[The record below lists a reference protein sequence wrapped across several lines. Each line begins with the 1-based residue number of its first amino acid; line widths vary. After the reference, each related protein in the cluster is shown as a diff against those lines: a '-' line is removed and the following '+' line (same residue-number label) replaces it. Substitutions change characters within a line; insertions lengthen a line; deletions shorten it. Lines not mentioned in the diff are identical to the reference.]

1 MMDPHMMYDE
11 EQQQQ
16 MYMAAY
22 MDSIGSEQEPSMD
35 VAPLYMPMGL
45 PPSFNFPRRGP
56 PMPSM
61 MVRPE
66 LVKQGNQARYKT
78 ELCRAFQDKG
88 VCKYGEK
95 CQFAHGSNELRS
107 LPRHPKYKTEMC
119 RTFHST
125 GICPYGPRCHFIH
138 NSEAEVRPMRDGH
151 VSAPIRGDMAMLP
164 FPPMQFDPYMRANSM
179 PSEDYHFAHQFLP
192 VHMDH
197 LDEGHQYMYMPGMMP
212 MPMPMG
218 VPMPMPPPA
227 PALVVPHPNG
237 VSVSAPATPAG
248 ASVSPSPPESMANTS
263 PPSGIASARSPPV
276 NISEA
281 EELLGAVRLSTPP
294 ESAGDRSR
302 TPDSPLAHS
311 PRRLPVFSAF
321 KQ

>member
-1 MMDPHMMYDE
+1 
-11 EQQQQ
+11 
-16 MYMAAY
+16 
-22 MDSIGSEQEPSMD
+22 
-35 VAPLYMPMGL
+35 
-45 PPSFNFPRRGP
+45 
-56 PMPSM
+56 
-61 MVRPE
+61 
-66 LVKQGNQARYKT
+66 
-78 ELCRAFQDKG
+78 
-88 VCKYGEK
+88 
-95 CQFAHGSNELRS
+95 
-107 LPRHPKYKTEMC
+107 
-119 RTFHST
+119 
-125 GICPYGPRCHFIH
+125 
-138 NSEAEVRPMRDGH
+138 
-151 VSAPIRGDMAMLP
+151 MLP

-197 LDEGHQYMYMPGMMP
+197 LDEGRTAPPHRSRTGHQYMYMPGMMP

-218 VPMPMPPPA
+218 VSMPMPPPA

-281 EELLGAVRLSTPP
+281 EELLGVSFLLLSIVRNVLFFFPFPLLDWLLTFQAVRLSTPP